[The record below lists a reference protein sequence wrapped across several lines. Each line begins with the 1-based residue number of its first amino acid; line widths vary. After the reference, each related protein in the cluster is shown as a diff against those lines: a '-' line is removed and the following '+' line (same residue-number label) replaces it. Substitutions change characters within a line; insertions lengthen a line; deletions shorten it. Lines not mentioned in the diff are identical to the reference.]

1 MLQWGENRSGFT
13 AGAGGWVQCSAHSLE
28 GAVCRDHAQY
38 PVFALDTSEVA
49 VGFLVFCILFPLCP
63 SSCIHALISI
73 SYSFFVSCCSW
84 RLLSRYKHCSK
95 GSQPVSLPLLKTFRP
110 QSHHFLQ
117 SSLTNGRPHSLFLS
131 QTNQGQI
138 LVPS

>member
-1 MLQWGENRSGFT
+1 MRCESQQVQRV
-13 AGAGGWVQCSAHSLE
+13 ARVVCPPPGWSCVQGSCAVPCFSL
-28 GAVCRDHAQY
+28 G
-38 PVFALDTSEVA
+38 TSEVA
-49 VGFLVFCILFPLCP
+49 VGFLVFHILFPLCP

-84 RLLSRYKHCSK
+84 RCLSRYKHCSK
-95 GSQPVSLPLLKTFRP
+95 GSQPVSLPLLKTFHP
-110 QSHHFLQ
+110 QSHHLLQ
-117 SSLTNGRPHSLFLS
+117 SSLTNVRPHSLFLS